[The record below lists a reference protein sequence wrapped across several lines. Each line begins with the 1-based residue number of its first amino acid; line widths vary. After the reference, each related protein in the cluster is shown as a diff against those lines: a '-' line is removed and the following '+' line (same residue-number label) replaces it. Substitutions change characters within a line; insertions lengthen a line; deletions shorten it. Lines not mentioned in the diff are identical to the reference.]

1 MRRFVSEFVHI
12 FRCIDRAICGWYH
25 RLTILEEKNLPP
37 LESGRRVFNAGRFFE
52 AHDVWEAEW
61 LEATGPRR
69 LLLQG
74 LIQIAAALYK
84 ASRRERPAGC
94 VQLLRK
100 GLAKLELFPEG
111 EAGLALEPFRRNL
124 ANVLA
129 EAVAWRAGGPPPD
142 PASFPR
148 LRCR

>member
-1 MRRFVSEFVHI
+1 MRRRPGLH
-12 FRCIDRAICGWYH
+12 RAGAGE
-25 RLTILEEKNLPP
+25 RRGGAADLPARGPGVVLTTESA
-37 LESGRRVFNAGRFFE
+37 LESGRRHFNAGRFFE

-74 LIQIAAALYK
+74 LIQIAAGLYK

-100 GLAKLELFPEG
+100 GLAKLERFPEG
-111 EAGLALEPFRRNL
+111 EGGLALLAFRRDVERL
-124 ANVLA
+124 IEPAD
-129 EAVAWRAGGPPPD
+129 AWRAGGSPPD
-142 PASFPR
+142 PALFPR
-148 LRCR
+148 LESG